1 MKVEVAKTAG
11 FCFGVRRAVNMVYS
25 EAEEN
30 PGKVYTMGP
39 IIHNEQVVGDLAGRG
54 VHVIDD
60 SL

>member
-30 PGKVYTMGP
+30 PDVQILSRPAPWGF
-39 IIHNEQVVGDLAGRG
+39 NENGDLFR
-54 VHVIDD
+54 
-60 SL
+60 SPMLFK

>member
-25 EAEEN
+25 EAENN

-39 IIHNEQVVGDLAGRG
+39 IIITSR
-54 VHVIDD
+54 
-60 SL
+60 S